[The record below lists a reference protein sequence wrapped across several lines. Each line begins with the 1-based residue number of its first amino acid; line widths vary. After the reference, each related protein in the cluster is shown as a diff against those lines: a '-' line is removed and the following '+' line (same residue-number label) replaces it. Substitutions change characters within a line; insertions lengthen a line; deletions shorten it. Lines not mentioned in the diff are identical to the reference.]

1 MIVRG
6 IAAATGILIRI
17 SAVAI
22 MGASLAPSWAGAETA
37 RPAPMFGSNGALDAS
52 SLGNIH
58 TGLAA
63 APGRGEGEEVRRK
76 RPNPSDVDPLKANRE
91 GNPLP
96 SQSGLSSPFTANL
109 TLNGSPLTQPP
120 PQNPPP
126 ATSNPPLAS
135 NPPPATTNPPVAS
148 NPPPVQ
154 NTAPVV
160 SNPTLAGVITSIGTI
175 GTSATTVL
183 RRVGLAQ

>member
-6 IAAATGILIRI
+6 IAAATGILMGL
-17 SAVAI
+17 SAAAI
-22 MGASLAPSWAGAETA
+22 MEASLAPAWAGAETA
-37 RPAPMFGSNGALDAS
+37 RPAAIFGSNGALDPS

-58 TGLAA
+58 TGLAP
-63 APGRGEGEEVRRK
+63 APGRGEEEEVRRK
-76 RPNPSDVDPLKANRE
+76 RPNPSDTDPLKANRD
-91 GNPLP
+91 GNLRP
-96 SQSGLSSPFTANL
+96 SPSDLSSPFTANL
-109 TLNGSPLTQPP
+109 TLNGSPLNQPP

-148 NPPPVQ
+148 NPPPAQ
-154 NTAPVV
+154 NTVPVAN
-160 SNPTLAGVITSIGTI
+160 NPTLATVITSIATI

-183 RRVGLAQ
+183 RRVGIAQ